1 MKIAFT
7 GTSSTGKTTLIK
19 ELFKNDEFES
29 YNLNFSTTDARLLL
43 DNMGAKQM
51 DLMTDTQRM
60 TFQKLYFRKKKEQEL
75 EKDNFIVDRSF
86 VDVASYWL
94 VRECKNDIS
103 LANENNLLI
112 QSKEFSTR
120 YDIHF
125 YFPYGIIPF
134 EADGYRSE
142 NDKQRQEIGI
152 QIYTFLNEWNLKY
165 ISLDTENLSER
176 VKIVIETLQ
185 GLKH

>member
-1 MKIAFT
+1 MRIAFT

-19 ELFKNDEFES
+19 ELFKHDEFKS
-29 YNLNFSTTDARLLL
+29 YNMNFSTTDARSLL

-51 DLMTDTQRM
+51 DLMTDAQRM
-60 TFQKLYFRKKKEQEL
+60 TFQKLYFEKKKEQEL

-103 LANENNLLI
+103 LANENNLLL
-112 QSKEFSTR
+112 QSKKFSMR
-120 YDIHF
+120 YDMHF

-142 NDKQRQEIGI
+142 NDNQRQEIGT
-152 QIYTFLNEWNLKY
+152 QIHTFLNEWNLKH
-165 ISLDTENLSER
+165 IILDTDNLFDR
-176 VKIVIETLQ
+176 VKIVLETLR